1 MASNMRRD
9 AVHTQDGVFWLA
21 SFVGALLVSSLVA
34 ILRSST
40 AEHPTVNRTVTG
52 SNPVAGAFP
61 RYLVP
66 GFFFIS
72 ELMSPVLHSEAES
85 ARLGLS
91 TRECRVISTK
101 AGEAL
106 EEPESSVAGI
116 GPIRIAEG

>member
-1 MASNMRRD
+1 MSECPFRICSWPTSS
-9 AVHTQDGVFWLA
+9 VLF
-21 SFVGALLVSSLVA
+21 LLVA
-34 ILRSST
+34 FPRSST

-61 RYLVP
+61 RYVVP

-72 ELMSPVLHSEAES
+72 ELISPVLHSEAES
-85 ARLGLS
+85 ARLGFS

>member
-1 MASNMRRD
+1 MSAGSSRICSWP
-9 AVHTQDGVFWLA
+9 TSSLLF
-21 SFVGALLVSSLVA
+21 LLVA
-34 ILRSST
+34 FPRSST

-52 SNPVAGAFP
+52 SNPVAGASP
-61 RYLVP
+61 RYVVP
-66 GFFFIS
+66 GFFFIG
-72 ELMSPVLHSEAES
+72 ELLSPVLHSGAES